1 MKEEMKFIITQGFV
15 EIVFQGR
22 TARFSGDVSG
32 NGFAA
37 KVDSMEWVTQEDGAK
52 PTSREKAELITA
64 AQKHFRW
71 KRCKIFFVDE
81 HGKKIKSIK
90 ED

>member
-1 MKEEMKFIITQGFV
+1 MKDEMKFIITKGFV
-15 EIVFQGR
+15 EIVFEGR
-22 TARFSGDVSG
+22 TARFSGEVSG

-37 KVDSMEWVTQEDGAK
+37 NANSMEWVTPEESAQ
-52 PTSREKAELITA
+52 PTDHEKAALITA

-81 HGKKIKSIK
+81 HGKKVKLK
-90 ED
+90 D